1 MKRDLEEFYAIKN
14 LVDYTGSKHSE
25 VWRTRIRMASE
36 QDKEEEQVSA
46 PRPRPPPSFFSFLLI
61 SVFINQD
68 DLKAMQIGLV
78 V

>member
-1 MKRDLEEFYAIKN
+1 
-14 LVDYTGSKHSE
+14 
-25 VWRTRIRMASE
+25 MASE

-61 SVFINQD
+61 SVFIDQD